1 MGRDHARHH
10 DGRQG
15 HRRRLPARRLLA
27 TEEAARGMTAGTHGS
42 TYGGNPLGCAVGAAV
57 MDEITTPASS
67 TT

>member
-1 MGRDHARHH
+1 MLVAKGIGGGYPLGA
-10 DGRQG
+10 
-15 HRRRLPARRLLA
+15 LLA

-57 MDEITTPASS
+57 MDESRNPASS